1 MKDKKLTRYLRAVR
15 RRLALPT
22 EKKNRVMDDL
32 RCSITER
39 REAGQSDEEI
49 LSALGSARQTAA
61 ELNEQLSA
69 DTFRKSPWRFACLL
83 AAIAA
88 AVTLISQG
96 LQLWFLNAQIHA
108 IGVIGG
114 ADGPTSIFVTTS
126 TEPWATAGTLIVAL
140 LILAAGIFGYIR
152 LRRLPPKKS

>member
-69 DTFRKSPWRFACLL
+69 DTFRKVRGGLRVCLR
-83 AAIAA
+83 
-88 AVTLISQG
+88 
-96 LQLWFLNAQIHA
+96 
-108 IGVIGG
+108 
-114 ADGPTSIFVTTS
+114 P
-126 TEPWATAGTLIVAL
+126 
-140 LILAAGIFGYIR
+140 
-152 LRRLPPKKS
+152 LRRLSR